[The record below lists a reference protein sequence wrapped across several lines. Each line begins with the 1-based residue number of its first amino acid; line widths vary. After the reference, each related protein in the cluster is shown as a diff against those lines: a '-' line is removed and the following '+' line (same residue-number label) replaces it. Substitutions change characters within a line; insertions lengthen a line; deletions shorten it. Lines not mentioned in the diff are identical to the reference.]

1 MVVDGFLLS
10 FFFLQRKFYG
20 PEQRWMLISGKKTIL
35 FCQNNFCS
43 HKTKYKMCSV
53 TSLRVVS
60 HVIAQLYMA
69 VRKGFKVH
77 LIAMQCVFIFLKS
90 EDVTT
95 LM

>member
-1 MVVDGFLLS
+1 
-10 FFFLQRKFYG
+10 
-20 PEQRWMLISGKKTIL
+20 
-35 FCQNNFCS
+35 
-43 HKTKYKMCSV
+43 MCSV

-77 LIAMQCVFIFLKS
+77 LIAMQSVFIFLKS

-95 LM
+95 LR